1 MNFASLH
8 PYVYLATRYPFAK
21 GQSSFPRVCYTS
33 SIYLISEGYGVLSKN
48 GKSSRLG
55 PGSLVYIPAGQ
66 LHEWVAD
73 SDNPMV
79 HLCCYFDWHYVERE
93 DVFDTA
99 CPVCYPP
106 NVLQQA
112 YVGPTF
118 PYALKEISKVES
130 LQIWQDLFEDFYKSG
145 AYTNEQTFMWSLMI
159 QRNFQTFIDYFLNC
173 CMGNDY
179 VIPDRRIS
187 QMLKSME
194 QDLLHG
200 APKQLDSYYK
210 SLNMSR
216 GHFFELFRKS
226 TGYSPSKYMN
236 HFRIGRAK
244 YDLLHTTLS
253 ITQIA
258 EKYHFKSVHY
268 FSRLFHQLTGQA
280 PRQYRLLSQSNTR
293 ASSASLE

>member
-21 GQSSFPRVCYTS
+21 GQSSSPRICYTS
-33 SIYLISEGYGVLSKN
+33 SIYLISEGYGILSTK

-55 PGSLVYIPAGQ
+55 PGSLIYIPAGQ

-79 HLCCYFDWHYVERE
+79 HLCCYFDWHYVERK

-106 NVLQQA
+106 KVLQQA
-112 YVGPTF
+112 FVGPTF

-145 AYTNEQTFMWSLMI
+145 SYTNEQTFMWSLMI
-159 QRNFQTFIDYFLNC
+159 QRNFQTFLDYFLNC
-173 CMGNDY
+173 CMGSDY

-187 QMLKSME
+187 HMLKIME

-200 APKQLDSYYK
+200 APKPLDSYYK
-210 SLNMSR
+210 NLNMSR

-226 TGYSPSKYMN
+226 TGYSPNKYMN
-236 HFRIGRAK
+236 YFRIGRAK

-258 EKYHFKSVHY
+258 EKYHFSSVHY
-268 FSRLFHQLTGQA
+268 FSRLFQQRTGQA
-280 PRQYRLLSQSNTR
+280 PRQYRLSQSNTR
-293 ASSASLE
+293 ASSDPLE

>member
-8 PYVYLATRYPFAK
+8 PYVYLATRYSFAK
-21 GQSSFPRVCYTS
+21 GQSSSPRICYTS
-33 SIYLISEGYGVLSKN
+33 SIYLISEGYGVLSTK

-55 PGSLVYIPAGQ
+55 PGSLIYIPAGQ

-79 HLCCYFDWHYVERE
+79 HLCCYFDWHYVERK

-106 NVLQQA
+106 KVLQQA
-112 YVGPTF
+112 FVGPTF
-118 PYALKEISKVES
+118 PYALQEISKVES

-145 AYTNEQTFMWSLMI
+145 SYTNEQTFMWSLMI
-159 QRNFQTFIDYFLNC
+159 QRNFQTFLDYFLNS
-173 CMGNDY
+173 CMGSDY

-187 QMLKSME
+187 HMLKIME

-200 APKQLDSYYK
+200 APKPLESYYK
-210 SLNMSR
+210 NLNMSR

-236 HFRIGRAK
+236 YFRIGRAK

-258 EKYHFKSVHY
+258 EKYHFSSVHY
-268 FSRLFHQLTGQA
+268 FSRLFQQLTGQA
-280 PRQYRLLSQSNTR
+280 PRQYRLSQSNTR
-293 ASSASLE
+293 ASSDPLE

>member
-1 MNFASLH
+1 MNFTSLH

-21 GQSSFPRVCYTS
+21 GQSSSLRICYTS
-33 SIYLISEGYGVLSKN
+33 SIYLISEGYGVLSTS

-55 PGSLVYIPAGQ
+55 PGSLIYIPAGQ

-79 HLCCYFDWHYVERE
+79 HLCCYFDWHYVERK

-112 YVGPTF
+112 FVGPTF

-130 LQIWQDLFEDFYKSG
+130 LQIWQNLFEDFYKSG
-145 AYTNEQTFMWSLMI
+145 SYTNEQTFMWSLMI

-187 QMLKSME
+187 QMLKIME

-200 APKQLDSYYK
+200 APKPLDSYYK

-226 TGYSPSKYMN
+226 TGYSPIQYMN
-236 HFRIGRAK
+236 YFRIGRAR

-253 ITQIA
+253 ITHIA
-258 EKYHFKSVHY
+258 EKYHFSSVHY

-280 PRQYRLLSQSNTR
+280 PRQYRLSQSNSA
-293 ASSASLE
+293 ASSAPLE

>member
-21 GQSSFPRVCYTS
+21 GQSSSPRICYTS
-33 SIYLISEGYGVLSKN
+33 SIYLISEGYGVLSTN

-55 PGSLVYIPAGQ
+55 PDSLIYIPAGQ

-79 HLCCYFDWHYVERE
+79 HLCCYFDWHYVERK

-145 AYTNEQTFMWSLMI
+145 AYTNEQNFMWSLMI

-258 EKYHFKSVHY
+258 EKYHFSSVHY